1 MDLCNSKWKN
11 SMLRNRV
18 KNIDSFKQ
26 KKRIYKDGIL
36 YVTIGDRTLKY
47 PPKAGIMLFNSTFD
61 KILMVKNNYHPY
73 PKCQKWGY
81 PKGHL
86 EVGETIVSCAK
97 RELFE
102 ETGLCI
108 NIKEYKT
115 LNVNNSKYYVFH
127 TDESIIENVNPI
139 DTNEINDVQFQNLS
153 TILSLN
159 LNREAAV
166 LIKKDMGYIK
176 SISRPLEIIN

>member
-1 MDLCNSKWKN
+1 
-11 SMLRNRV
+11 
-18 KNIDSFKQ
+18 
-26 KKRIYKDGIL
+26 
-36 YVTIGDRTLKY
+36 
-47 PPKAGIMLFNSTFD
+47 
-61 KILMVKNNYHPY
+61 MVKNNYHPY

-86 EVGETIVSCAK
+86 EEGETIASCAK

-108 NIKEYKT
+108 NITDYKT
-115 LNVNNSKYYVFH
+115 LNVNNSKYYVFY
-127 TDESIIENVNPI
+127 TDESIIQNVSPI

-153 TILSLN
+153 EILSLN

-176 SISRPLEIIN
+176 SISRPLKIVN